1 MATETFA
8 PSGLDENPTAYLA
21 LPRFNNTLHFQF
33 EFPGTEAHT
42 ASVTYALTDAPPD
55 GSWPV
60 LVFFNGLGGHRFVA
74 ALIEG
79 IARSHRV
86 QILTLD
92 KPDGGGSSLR
102 PAVSIPLA
110 ARTRW
115 MHAALLAVLAHRAIT
130 RFALFSHSNGLFYA
144 LYTLLHLPP
153 TLTATTWTLTGPFV
167 PASISGSVAL
177 RLAAALPAPLPGALG
192 SLLQVVPPIAR
203 AVSWS
208 GGLLSLSAGLLSPSS
223 SSSPTSSSAA
233 SADSTPPHQRG
244 YIDRTIG
251 PACRAAIM
259 RRGMA
264 ESRVAMGQEALIC
277 LHGGDAAPRP
287 PSLPSPSTAPSPGA
301 ASTGEPE
308 SENESDSVWGL
319 GVGATDADVLRGA
332 FTRLAGR
339 YPSSSSLGLQIR
351 VVYGAADGLVPV
363 RGRVWL
369 KGVLEDVGLMKRE
382 VQEDEDADAWTEIP
396 DAGHDDVLFLEEVV
410 GGILRRVAVE

>member
-1 MATETFA
+1 MSTGTEA
-8 PSGLDENPTAYLA
+8 PSGLDEDPTAYLA

-33 EFPGTEAHT
+33 EFPGTEAYT

-74 ALIEG
+74 AMIEG

-92 KPDGGGSSLR
+92 KPNAG
-102 PAVSIPLA
+102 IPLA

-115 MHAALLAVLAHRAIT
+115 MHAALLAVLAHHTIT
-130 RFALFSHSNGLFYA
+130 RFALLSHSNGLFYA
-144 LYTLLHLPP
+144 LYTLLHLPRP
-153 TLTATTWTLTGPFV
+153 SPRRPGRS
-167 PASISGSVAL
+167 PARSSL
-177 RLAAALPAPLPGALG
+177 RASAALSPSASPPP
-192 SLLQVVPPIAR
+192 SPRRSPVVPPIAR

-208 GGLLSLSAGLLSPSS
+208 GGLLSLSAGLLSPS
-223 SSSPTSSSAA
+223 PTSSSSSAA
-233 SADSTPPHQRG
+233 PTPTADSTPPHQRG
-244 YIDRTIG
+244 YIDRTVG

-264 ESRVAMGQEALIC
+264 ESRAAMGQEALIC

-287 PSLPSPSTAPSPGA
+287 RSLPSPSPSPGA
-301 ASTGEPE
+301 ASPGTAST
-308 SENESDSVWGL
+308 SEHESDSVWGL
-319 GVGATDADVLRGA
+319 GAGATDADVLRGA

-339 YPSSSSLGLQIR
+339 YPSSSSSLGLQIR

-369 KGVLEDVGLMKRE
+369 KGVLEAERLI
-382 VQEDEDADAWTEIP
+382 QAEDADAWTEVP

-410 GGILRRVAVE
+410 GGILRRVE